1 MRAIL
6 KVDPR
11 KLPQPPYPPT
21 INVSV
26 PEKVDVPYEALGWE
40 SDFKAVAAPT
50 EEPKTTQAPAKSWAY
65 TPEQEQQIINLYKQG
80 LTYAAIGKIMGKS
93 KSAMKQKIDKMR
105 KEQNFERECQLR
117 SKYGGYTPAQ
127 DAVIREMRAQGKSYE
142 EIGDQIGKSKE
153 AVRKRYNMIGG

>member
-1 MRAIL
+1 MKAKL
-6 KVDPR
+6 KVDPS
-11 KLPQPPYPPT
+11 KLLKPPYPPT
-21 INVSV
+21 RSTRV
-26 PEKVDVPYEALGWE
+26 PEKVDIPLEALDFRVDPQKAAE
-40 SDFKAVAAPT
+40 SRRRGGSSK
-50 EEPKTTQAPAKSWAY
+50 AKSRGY
-65 TPEQEQQIINLYKQG
+65 TPEQEQRIIELYKQG
-80 LTYAAIGKIMGKS
+80 MTYADIGKIVGKS

>member
-1 MRAIL
+1 MKAKL
-6 KVDPR
+6 KVDPS
-11 KLPQPPYPPT
+11 KLPKPPYPPT
-21 INVSV
+21 RSTRV
-26 PEKVDVPYEALGWE
+26 PEKVDIPKEALDFRVDPQKAAE
-40 SDFKAVAAPT
+40 SRHRGGASK
-50 EEPKTTQAPAKSWAY
+50 AKSRGY
-65 TPEQEQQIINLYKQG
+65 TPEQEQRIIELYKQG
-80 LTYAAIGKIMGKS
+80 VTYADIGKIVGKS

-127 DAVIREMRAQGKSYE
+127 DAVIREMRVQGKSYE

>member
-1 MRAIL
+1 MRAKL

-11 KLPQPPYPPT
+11 KLPKPPYPHT
-21 INVSV
+21 RSTRV
-26 PEKVDVPYEALGWE
+26 PEKVDIPWEALDFRVDPQKAAE
-40 SDFKAVAAPT
+40 SRRRGGSSK
-50 EEPKTTQAPAKSWAY
+50 AKSRGY
-65 TPEQEQQIINLYKQG
+65 TPEQEQRIIELYKQG
-80 LTYAAIGKIMGKS
+80 MTYADIGKIVGKS

-127 DAVIREMRAQGKSYE
+127 DAVIREMRAQWKSYE